1 MRNYSPS
8 AGGDPV
14 FLEKFKNEPLYTFN
28 TLVLRFRTNEL
39 QAYLRA
45 EADRIEGEAKSDLA
59 RTAAM
64 LDDVETRGVE
74 VEGYSPAKIIGA
86 LQQTQDAEKIRGER
100 ATRNL
105 RFVADHLAPDATF
118 ELDASD
124 LLAFVERAASQDAPY
139 VRAGLVGRTLGH
151 LRRFVSADQTKMG

>member
-1 MRNYSPS
+1 MRTYSPNVD
-8 AGGDPV
+8 AAPV
-14 FLEKFKNEPLYTFN
+14 LLERFKNEPLYTFN
-28 TLVLRFRTNEL
+28 TLVLRFQPSEL

-45 EADRIEGEAKSDLA
+45 EADRIEGEAKSDFA

-64 LDDVETRGVE
+64 LQDGETRAVE
-74 VEGYSPAKIIGA
+74 VEGYSLAEIIGA

-151 LRRFVSADQTKMG
+151 LRRFVSADQAKMG

>member
-1 MRNYSPS
+1 M
-8 AGGDPV
+8 
-14 FLEKFKNEPLYTFN
+14 
-28 TLVLRFRTNEL
+28 L
-39 QAYLRA
+39 Q
-45 EADRIEGEAKSDLA
+45 
-59 RTAAM
+59 
-64 LDDVETRGVE
+64 DVETRGVE
-74 VEGYSPAKIIGA
+74 VEGYSPAEIIGA
-86 LQQTQDAEKIRGER
+86 LQQTQDAQKINGER

-151 LRRFVSADQTKMG
+151 LRRFVSADQAEMG